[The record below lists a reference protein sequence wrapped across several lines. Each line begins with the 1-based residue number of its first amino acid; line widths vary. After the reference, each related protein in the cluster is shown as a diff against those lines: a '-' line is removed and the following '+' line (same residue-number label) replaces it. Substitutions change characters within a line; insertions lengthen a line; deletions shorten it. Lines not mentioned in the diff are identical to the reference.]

1 MWAVFGPSSCST
13 FREAK
18 FLERSV
24 SANCSASAGG
34 AHRLAGLVQYEAQE
48 IRLLLAGQGDFFI
61 RKQIDAARIVGGEEC
76 GDDGILQ
83 AGPRILLVKRLDQD
97 IARIEIHDGATAVIL
112 CVFHIFLLLG
122 QFHFLGAPLL
132 ADFSGQR
139 RHERLEVPLD
149 RPKVPQ

>member
-13 FREAK
+13 FRVVVL
-18 FLERSV
+18 LERSV
-24 SANCSASAGG
+24 SANCSGLIQ
-34 AHRLAGLVQYEAQE
+34 HETQKVRLFVT
-48 IRLLLAGQGDFFI
+48 GQGDFFV
-61 RKQIDAARIVGGEEC
+61 RKQIDAARIVGSEEG

-112 CVFHIFLLLG
+112 RVFHIFLLLG
-122 QFHFLGAPLL
+122 QFHFLGAPLFP
-132 ADFSGQR
+132 DFSGQR